1 MIELSNITWSNI
13 FQSKS
18 ILQLAPLFCLLGA
31 LKSVKSVLLIV
42 DRILQRAVSI
52 RIATTLKISVVNLL
66 TLVIEMN

>member
-42 DRILQRAVSI
+42 DRIRAVSI

-66 TLVIEMN
+66 TVVIQMN